1 MIMFCIFVSIA
12 VICYFLVVA
21 TDTPRN
27 RTQEDMEQMEFLRRY
42 NEKKISKKKENE
54 NPTNF

>member
-1 MIMFCIFVSIA
+1 MFCIFVSIA

-21 TDTPRN
+21 TDTPRD
-27 RTQEDMEQMEFLRRY
+27 RAQEDMEQMEFLRRY

>member
-1 MIMFCIFVSIA
+1 MFCIFVSIA